1 MKHLINRLQFEL
13 NCTDEEQAF
22 NFRQHFSATFQKLIT
37 QAADDICSKNAGENE
52 WLQIDKLEIDLGR
65 FSPSSFEENF
75 SIIFRDKFERE
86 LTRKLSAIPPS
97 QRESS
102 LYISKAE
109 LLKYFLLNGTVP
121 WWAAE
126 QEVDLNEIMLELTNS
141 QPDVIT
147 SFLFHN
153 QFKKNLWTRVAFQ
166 LNDEAKTK
174 LISLNGNLKAVET
187 LFSNWIAQLNN
198 LIANETSTVLSIAQ
212 NTMDDILL
220 KNAAEIFQSS
230 NSIDTLLEIFGKAIV
245 AIFTDKAVAVEK
257 IIAAHKAE
265 LTATT
270 YEIAA
275 AETGNISNLDIAVA
289 TAQTTGE
296 ETLIEKYIVKHA
308 GIILLSSF
316 LKPFFTNLQLL
327 VGNEWRD
334 KEAQYKAVH
343 LLRLL
348 SSGEQKAWEY
358 NLTLE
363 KLMCGVNIEEPIPL
377 DIELQESETN
387 ECMQLLESV
396 IEHWKALKNTSV
408 ACLRESFLRRDG
420 ILTRKEKG
428 WLLQVER
435 KTLDIL
441 LDSIPWGYTTV
452 SFPWSDD
459 LIFVEW

>member
-37 QAADDICSKNAGENE
+37 EAADDICSKNAGENE

-86 LTRKLSAIPPS
+86 LARKVAAIPFS
-97 QRESS
+97 QREAS

-126 QEVDLNEIMLELTNS
+126 QDVDLNEIMLDMING
-141 QPDVIT
+141 QPDAIT
-147 SFLFHN
+147 SFLYFN
-153 QFKKNLWTRVAFQ
+153 QFKTNLWTRIAFQ
-166 LNDEAKTK
+166 LNDEVKTK
-174 LISLNGNLKAVET
+174 LISLNGNLKAVEE
-187 LFSNWIAQLNN
+187 LFFKWIVQLNN
-198 LIANETSTVLSIAQ
+198 LIANETSTVLNITQ
-212 NTMDDILL
+212 NVMDNIVI
-220 KNAAEIFQSS
+220 KNAAKIFQS
-230 NSIDTLLEIFGKAIV
+230 NNNIDALLEIFEQFV
-245 AIFTDKAVAVEK
+245 ATIFTGDAVSIEK

-265 LTATT
+265 LAATNF
-270 YEIAA
+270 EIAP
-275 AETGNISNLDIAVA
+275 AEKENTSGIDIALA
-289 TAQTTGE
+289 TAQTVDE
-296 ETLIEKYIVKHA
+296 ESAIEKYVVKHA
-308 GIILLSSF
+308 GIILLSPF
-316 LKPFFTNLQLL
+316 LKPFFTNLELL
-327 VGNEWRD
+327 IGNEWKS

-343 LLRLL
+343 LLKFLCT
-348 SSGEQKAWEY
+348 GEQKTWEY
-358 NLTLE
+358 NLSLE
-363 KLMCGVNIEEPIPL
+363 KLICGVNIEEPIPF
-377 DIELQESETN
+377 DMELQDSETN

-408 ACLRESFLRRDG
+408 AGLRESFLKRDG
-420 ILTRKEKG
+420 ILTRKENG
-428 WLLQVER
+428 WFLQVER

-452 SFPWSDD
+452 SFPWSDE